1 MLIAI
6 CNAISY
12 IRNKHQVNFF
22 QLKHVLEGGEYHNS
36 EIKQQ
41 LQPVTKLVET
51 PRPEGFFKRFTFFY

>member
-6 CNAISY
+6 CNTISY
-12 IRNKHQVNFF
+12 IQNKRQVNFF

-41 LQPVTKLVET
+41 LQSVRKLVET
-51 PRPEGFFKRFTFFY
+51 PRPKGFF